1 MTGKIKTVHLE
12 RAPSLIKEST
22 PIVRYM
28 KLETLLL
35 MLDEGLVFIPSYETL
50 SRGDRLETGIL
61 FDLPERWKFWENWS
75 DKTGSW
81 LEDFANVFNRPPKF
95 NELNSDGTPVADG
108 ASVEPSPSV
117 KAKNT
122 QDVFRQYVNVLAM
135 LRCIWCWNKFRSFSN
150 ALWYIYG
157 ERGVA
162 VTSTVGRVKASL
174 VKAGV
179 LRGIVAPIAYVN
191 HERPRI
197 SKLITQENIFR
208 PYLFKSI
215 AYDYENEVRFVLG
228 ANWGPLGEKGGL
240 LIPIDAVDF
249 IDNIE
254 PSPHLQREEQ
264 SAVRKM
270 VKRLIERERKER
282 KNPSLSPDWIECRPP
297 FSDLW

>member
-1 MTGKIKTVHLE
+1 MTDKIKTVHLE
-12 RAPSLIKEST
+12 GAPSLIKEST

-61 FDLPERWKFWENWS
+61 CDLPKRWKFWENWS

-81 LEDFANVFNRPPKF
+81 LEDFASVFRP
-95 NELNSDGTPVADG
+95 L
-108 ASVEPSPSV
+108 PSV
-117 KAKNT
+117 KAKAI
-122 QDVFRQYVNVLAM
+122 QDVFRQYVDVLART
-135 LRCIWCWNKFRSFSN
+135 RCIWCWNKFRSFSN

-191 HERPRI
+191 HERPRN

-228 ANWGPLGEKGGL
+228 ANWGPLEEKGGL

-270 VKRLIERERKER
+270 VKRLIERGRKER

-297 FSDLW
+297 FSDLL